1 MWSIR
6 DIKKKGKSALKGNY
20 WRSVVAAALMFLL
33 ATVASALSRT
43 RSESIMQNVG
53 FEPLHKMAPN
63 EIMII
68 AGIVVVGYMSI
79 IVSAVLIKIICA
91 NALEVGGCL
100 FFKSNVEK
108 GSAKLALIREG
119 FSDYAHV
126 FVTLLLRDIFVV
138 LWLCLGIFPGLI
150 KIYSYKM
157 VPYIVKEYPD
167 LSETEVITLSC
178 RMMDGNKWHAFLLDL
193 TFLGWLFAGAVTFGV
208 ISVLWALPYYE
219 NTWAALY
226 LELNGEQGVEWHPC
240 TEKLSDRVDRR

>member
-6 DIKKKGKSALKGNY
+6 DIKKKGKSALKKNY
-20 WRSVVAAALMFLL
+20 WRSVVVAALMFLL
-33 ATVASALSRT
+33 TTVASTLTRI
-43 RSESIMQNVG
+43 RSESILQNVG
-53 FEPLHKMAPN
+53 FEPLHKMKPN

-68 AGIVVVGYMSI
+68 AGIVIVGYMSI
-79 IVSAVLIKIICA
+79 IVFAVLVKIIFS
-91 NALEVGGCL
+91 NALEAGGCL

-108 GSAKLALIREG
+108 GAAKLAVIREG

-167 LSETEVITLSC
+167 LSETEVITLSR